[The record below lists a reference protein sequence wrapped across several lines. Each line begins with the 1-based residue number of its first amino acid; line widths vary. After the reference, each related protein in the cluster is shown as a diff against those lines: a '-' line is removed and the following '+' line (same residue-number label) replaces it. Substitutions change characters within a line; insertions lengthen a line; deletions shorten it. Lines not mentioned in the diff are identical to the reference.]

1 MEIREYLAIIRKW
14 WWLLLVGL
22 MLGSISGYTIAS
34 RPKPLIY
41 QARTTLII
49 GNVTQSLDTNINQ
62 FFIQLN
68 VSKQLGQ
75 IYAEMIRQ
83 EPILHAATEAQNLDL
98 EWTQLRGK
106 VRGEL
111 VPDTQFFEIYVSD
124 TDPQRARIAADEIAQ
139 QLIQQTATQVS
150 DEESFYYD
158 FAKSQLITLQAKITD
173 AEQQIKNIQVML
185 EAENTPEG
193 IRKRQEEIASLEAKL
208 TVWQNNYASLLAF
221 VQEGESEDTLK
232 VVEPANVSSTPIN
245 TNAWPQDVLIA
256 AAVGLALATGLAFF
270 LEYLDDTIKTNNDIR
285 RVLGWRTL
293 ATIISHPRPFKRFKD
308 RLVVARNPFSPIAE
322 AYRALRTTLES
333 SLTNPSA
340 TLLVTSLVPGEG
352 KTMTAANLAV
362 AMAQGGKRVILVD
375 ADLRHPTI
383 NKIFDLTNQVG
394 LSNLLVTPDLSL
406 ETTLI
411 RVEDETLQ
419 ILNNSGLRVL
429 TSGPPPP
436 NPAELLGSSPMDK
449 LMTKLKEQADVIIF
463 DSPPLLAVTD
473 ASLLARRVGATLM
486 VIEAGRNRNHAC
498 QRAKEILE
506 QVGIEALGVV
516 LNRLTSKH
524 SGGYYYYYQNYYY
537 PSQRNGQNKPS
548 KKKWTAI
555 IKWPTRH

>member
-22 MLGSISGYTIAS
+22 ILGSISGYIVAS

-68 VSKQLGQ
+68 ISKQLGQ
-75 IYAEMIRQ
+75 IYAEMIKQ

-124 TDPQRARIAADEIAQ
+124 TDPQRAKIAADEIAR

-158 FAKSQLITLQAKITD
+158 FAKSQLVTLQAKITA
-173 AEQQIKNIQVML
+173 AEQQIENIQAML
-185 EAENTPEG
+185 EIENTPEG

-232 VVEPANVSSTPIN
+232 IVEPANVSSSPIN
-245 TNAWPQDVLIA
+245 TNAWRQDVLIA

-270 LEYLDDTIKTNNDIR
+270 LEYLDDTVKTNNDVR

-293 ATIISHPRPFKRFKD
+293 ATIISHPRPFKRFRD

-333 SLTNPSA
+333 SLTNPTA
-340 TLLVTSLVPGEG
+340 MLLVTSLVPGEG

-436 NPAELLGSSPMDK
+436 NPAELLGSSPMDN
-449 LMTKLKEQADVIIF
+449 LITKLKEQADVIIF

-486 VIEAGRNRNHAC
+486 VIEAGRNRSHAC

-506 QVGIEALGVV
+506 QVGIEPLGVV

-537 PSQRNGQNKPS
+537 PSQRNGRDKPS
-548 KKKWTAI
+548 KKKWTSI